1 MTLDDKFLKLRR
13 IIEECGSLAVA
24 FSGGVDSGFLLK
36 TAHEVLG
43 DRVLAVTADSVFIPR
58 MEIQAAQDFCRQYGI
73 RQKLVFIDVFGIN
86 GVKENPPDRCYHCKR
101 GIFER
106 LLAAAGEEG
115 ISVVAEGSNLD
126 DDGDYRPGMRAIREL
141 SVRSPLKEAGLNKA
155 EIREL
160 SRRMGLATWD
170 KPSMACLASRI
181 PYGEA
186 LSKEKLRAVEQA
198 EQLLHDLG
206 IRQCRVRCHGTLAR
220 IEVLPDDFKRVMNDE
235 IREKLIGSFNEYGFS
250 YVSMDLEGFRSGSMN
265 ETLSNK
271 NSHA

>member
-1 MTLDDKFLKLRR
+1 MTIDEKFRKLRE
-13 IIEECGSLAVA
+13 IITECDSLAVA
-24 FSGGVDSGFLLK
+24 FSGGVDSSFLLK
-36 TAHEVLG
+36 CAHDVLG
-43 DRVLAVTADSVFIPR
+43 DRVLAVTADSVFIPS

-73 RQKLVFIDVFGIN
+73 RQKLVSIDVFGMN

-106 LLAAAGEEG
+106 LLAAAREEG

-160 SRRMGLATWD
+160 SKRIGLDTWD

-220 IEVLPDDFKRVMNDE
+220 IEVLPEDFKRVMYDE
-235 IREKLIGSFNEYGFS
+235 IREKLIGSFKEYGFS

-265 ETLSNK
+265 ETLHNK